1 MSSDSDSDTD
11 SETSPPVA
19 LHLGDIVLAKSEWKA
34 LASVGRLRVG
44 PIRSHCRPF
53 FFPSFTVL
61 SPSSTLPILSSL
73 LHLILPLPNLK
84 AKTTLSLLR
93 SQELKHGRRDQFL
106 RDCKSGVYDGVVVI
120 SRTFDSIEV
129 PTISK
134 GALIKQQVIKLTL
147 CSANWSI
154 RSRARG
160 YTSRECAVHLS
171 QWCRLRSG

>member
-44 PIRSHCRPF
+44 PIQSHCRPF
-53 FFPSFTVL
+53 FFFLTVL

-73 LHLILPLPNLK
+73 LHLILPLPDLK

-106 RDCKSGVYDGVVVI
+106 SDCKSGVYDGIVVI
-120 SRTFDSIEV
+120 SRTFESIEV
-129 PTISK
+129 PTIS
-134 GALIKQQVIKLTL
+134 
-147 CSANWSI
+147 
-154 RSRARG
+154 
-160 YTSRECAVHLS
+160 
-171 QWCRLRSG
+171 

>member
-1 MSSDSDSDTD
+1 MLSDSDSDND
-11 SETSPPVA
+11 SETLPPVA
-19 LHLGDIVLAKSEWKA
+19 LHLGDIVLAKAEWNA

-44 PIRSHCRPF
+44 PIQSQLRTLF
-53 FFPSFTVL
+53 WLWIIL
-61 SPSSTLPILSSL
+61 SPSSTLPILFSL
-73 LHLILPLPNLK
+73 FHLILPLSDMK

-106 RDCKSGVYDGVVVI
+106 HDCRSGVYDGVVVI

-129 PTISK
+129 PTIPK
-134 GALIKQQVIKLTL
+134 GVLINQQVILLTL

-154 RSRARG
+154 RSRACG

-171 QWCRLRSG
+171 QWCGLRSG